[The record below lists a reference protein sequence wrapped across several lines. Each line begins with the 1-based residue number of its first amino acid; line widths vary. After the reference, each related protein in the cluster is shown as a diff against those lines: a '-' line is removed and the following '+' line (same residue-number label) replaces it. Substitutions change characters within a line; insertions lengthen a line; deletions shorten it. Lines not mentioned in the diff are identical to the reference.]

1 MSRVV
6 VIGAGV
12 AGLAAARQLR
22 NTGHDVVVLE
32 RTSRPGGVIRSSRA
46 DGFLREHA
54 ANGFLGS
61 ADGAAALA
69 EELGVEMC
77 EAAPAAKRRW
87 IYVGGRLRAVPA
99 SPLEAITTDLV
110 SLRGKLAMLAEP
122 LRPAGDRGVDES
134 VGDFARRRLGDE
146 AAHNVIA
153 PMVTGIFA
161 GDADRLSLRAA
172 FPIMAELDAEGGLIR
187 GGIKRMLAK
196 RRHASAGDGERQKRG
211 RMSAPLGGVEALV
224 RALAADIGGSLRTDA
239 PVVSLSP
246 GPRVHLDGGEVID
259 AGAVVLATPAYA
271 AARLAS
277 DLSRELSR
285 ALDAFPYAP
294 ALVVHLGFDRTDVPH
309 PLDGFGFLVAP
320 GEKVRI
326 LGCVFE
332 SVLWPGRAPDGCVLL
347 RCVLGGQRDPEVL
360 SLADDELVSVA
371 RRDLSRVLGID
382 HKPVHVNVARW
393 ERAIAQYEIG
403 HTERVEHAES
413 LATPLGVV
421 LAGSAYHGVAVN
433 SCVAD
438 AKRVLAEVT
447 TRLGALALLLLLGLV
462 LAACGSSKKSAAH
475 AVARDGGDAA
485 VAAATRPPTAAT
497 PEGAAPPYHL
507 AAADGDGGVAG
518 AGSLSVRVTWSD
530 PPAELLR
537 SPGLNACGQR
547 VAPPVSV
554 HTLNGLR
561 DAVVT
566 IEGIA
571 AGVAPPP
578 ARTSEIAASGCAL
591 SPRVQVASRIGAEL
605 AVRTD
610 DLVRHRVALER
621 TGSGAPEAL
630 ATLPLP
636 LAGQRYQLP
645 LDQPGTVH
653 ATLDGG
659 ASDSWIVVPRTPY
672 VAVTDDQGRVRFD
685 GVPPGTYSVVAWH
698 PPVERG
704 GAPALARASAT
715 IGAGTTAE
723 LELEPR
729 PW

>member
-6 VIGAGV
+6 VIGGGI

-32 RTSRPGGVIRSSRA
+32 RTSRPGGVIRSSRS

-54 ANGFLGS
+54 ANGFLGA

-69 EELGVEMC
+69 AELGVEMC
-77 EAAPAAKRRW
+77 EASEAAKRRW
-87 IYVGGRLRAVPA
+87 IYVGERLRAVPA
-99 SPLEAITTDLV
+99 SPLEAITTDLL

-122 LRPAGDRGVDES
+122 LRPSGEPDQS

-146 AAHNVIA
+146 AAHNIIA

-172 FPIMAELDAEGGLIR
+172 FPIMAELDAEGGLLR

-196 RRHASAGDGERQKRG
+196 RKEPKAGGDKPKRG
-211 RMSAPLGGVEALV
+211 RMAAPRGGVEALV
-224 RALAADIGGSLRTDA
+224 RALADDIGGSLRTDA
-239 PVVSLSP
+239 PVISISE
-246 GPRVHLDGGEVID
+246 GPRVHLESGEVID

-271 AARLAS
+271 SARLVS
-277 DLSRELSR
+277 DLSPELSR
-285 ALDAFPYAP
+285 AFDAFPYAP
-294 ALVVHLGFDRTDVPH
+294 ALVVHLGFDRSDVPH

-332 SVLWPGRAPDGCVLL
+332 SVLWPGRAPEGRVLL

-360 SLADDELVSVA
+360 ALPDDELVSVA
-371 RRDLSRVLGID
+371 RKDLSRVLGID

-413 LATPLGVV
+413 LATPKGIV

-438 AKRVLAEVT
+438 AKRVVAEVAA
-447 TRLGALALLLLLGLV
+447 RVGALALLFLLGFA
-462 LAACGSSKKSAAH
+462 LAACGSNKKSASH
-475 AVARDGGDAA
+475 AAARDGGDAA
-485 VAAATRPPTAAT
+485 VATTVPAPPATPAGTAA
-497 PEGAAPPYHL
+497 PYHL
-507 AAADGDGGVAG
+507 APADGDGGVVG
-518 AGSLSVRVTWSD
+518 AGSLAVQVTWSD
-530 PPAELLR
+530 PPAKLLR
-537 SPGLNACGQR
+537 SPGLNACGER

-571 AGVAPPP
+571 AGMAPPP
-578 ARTSEIAASGCAL
+578 ARTAEVAASGCAL
-591 SPRVQVASRIGAEL
+591 SPRVQVASRIGATL

-610 DLVRHRVALER
+610 DLVRHRVVLER
-621 TGSGAPEAL
+621 QGKGAAEAV
-630 ATLPLP
+630 ATLPMP

-645 LDQPGTVH
+645 LDEPGTVH
-653 ATLDGG
+653 ATLDGD

-672 VAVTDDQGRVRFD
+672 VAVTDDKGRVRFD
-685 GVPPGTYSVVAWH
+685 GVPPGTYQVAAWH

-704 GAPALARASAT
+704 GAPVVARGSAT
-715 IGAGTTAE
+715 IAAGEVAK

-729 PW
+729 P

>member
-6 VIGAGV
+6 VIGGGI

-22 NTGHDVVVLE
+22 NSGHDAVVLE
-32 RTSRPGGVIRSSRA
+32 RTSRPGGVIRSSRS

-54 ANGFLGS
+54 ANGFLGA

-69 EELGVEMC
+69 AELGVEMC
-77 EAAPAAKRRW
+77 EASAAAKRRW
-87 IYVGGRLRAVPA
+87 IYVGERLRAVPA
-99 SPLEAITTDLV
+99 SPLEAITTDLL

-122 LRPAGDRGVDES
+122 LRPSGEPDQS

-146 AAHNVIA
+146 AAHNIIA

-196 RRHASAGDGERQKRG
+196 RREASAGGDKPKRG
-211 RMSAPLGGVEALV
+211 RMSAPRGGVEALV
-224 RALAADIGGSLRTDA
+224 RALADDLGGSLRTDA
-239 PVVSLSP
+239 PVISISP
-246 GPRVHLDGGEVID
+246 GPRIHLQGGEVLD

-271 AARLAS
+271 GARLVS
-277 DLSRELSR
+277 DLSPELAR

-294 ALVVHLGFDRTDVPH
+294 ALVVHLGFDRSDVPH
-309 PLDGFGFLVAP
+309 PLGGFGFLVAP

-332 SVLWPGRAPDGCVLL
+332 SVLWPGRAPEGRVLL
-347 RCVLGGQRDPEVL
+347 RCVLGGQRDPDVL
-360 SLADDELVSVA
+360 ALPDDELVSVA
-371 RRDLSRVLGID
+371 RKDLSRVLGID

-403 HTERVEHAES
+403 HTERVEYAES

-438 AKRVLAEVT
+438 AKRVVAEVAA
-447 TRLGALALLLLLGLV
+447 RVGALALLFLLGFA
-462 LAACGSSKKSAAH
+462 LAACGSNKKTAAH
-475 AVARDGGDAA
+475 AAPRDGGDAA
-485 VAAATRPPTAAT
+485 VATATPAPPAVT
-497 PEGAAPPYHL
+497 PEGAAAPYHL
-507 AAADGDGGVAG
+507 APVDGDGGVVS
-518 AGSLSVRVTWSD
+518 AGSLAVRVTWSD

-537 SPGLNACGQR
+537 SPGLNACGER

-571 AGVAPPP
+571 AGMAPPP
-578 ARTSEIAASGCAL
+578 ARNAEIAASGCAL
-591 SPRVQVASRIGAEL
+591 SPRVQVASRIGATL

-610 DLVRHRVALER
+610 DLVRHQVAIER
-621 TGSGAPEAL
+621 QGKGADEAL
-630 ATLPLP
+630 ATLPMP
-636 LAGQRYQLP
+636 LAGQRYRLP

-653 ATLDGG
+653 AILDGD

-672 VAVTDDQGRVRFD
+672 VAVTDNKGRVRFD
-685 GVPPGTYSVVAWH
+685 GVPPGTYQVAVWH

-704 GAPALARASAT
+704 GAPAVARGSAT
-715 IGAGTTAE
+715 IAAGEVAE